1 MGGEPIGAGLSKE
14 PSRLLSL
21 SGTAG
26 AGLAMSRA
34 TSTENSTGAELV
46 IVDDEPDL
54 REMLREYLEP
64 HGYRV
69 RTAAGGG
76 ELRAHLAERPA
87 DLVLLDVRMPGEDG
101 LSLARWVREHSNTAI
116 IMVTSAGETVDRVVG
131 LEIGADDY
139 VVKPFDLRELRA
151 RIASVLRRTASGP
164 AAGAIP
170 GTRVHMGKAWLD
182 IDGRRLIGEDGEAI
196 RLTNMEFD
204 LLQAFA
210 THPNRV
216 LTRNQLLDLAH
227 NKEWEPFDRSIDV
240 RVTRIRRK
248 IEPDPSRPQVI
259 KTVHG
264 AGYIFVTEPRG

>member
-1 MGGEPIGAGLSKE
+1 MDSALPGLRPFGRVFEASSE
-14 PSRLLSL
+14 
-21 SGTAG
+21 
-26 AGLAMSRA
+26 
-34 TSTENSTGAELV
+34 STGATTGTSVARATAPDTPAGAELIV
-46 IVDDEPDL
+46 VDDEPDL

-64 HGYRV
+64 HGFRV
-69 RTAAGGG
+69 RTASGGG
-76 ELRAHLAERPA
+76 ELRSHLSERPA

-101 LSLARWVREHSNTAI
+101 LTLARWVREHSNSAI

-151 RIASVLRRTASGP
+151 RIASVLRRTSMGP
-164 AAGAIP
+164 AAGSVP
-170 GTRVHMGKAWLD
+170 GTRIRMGKAWLD
-182 IDGRRLIGEDGEAI
+182 VDARRLLGDDGETI

-204 LLQAFA
+204 LLHAFA

-216 LTRNQLLDLAH
+216 LSRNQLLDLAH

-248 IEPDPSRPQVI
+248 IEPDPAKPQVI

-264 AGYIFVTEPRG
+264 AGYIFVPEPRA

>member
-1 MGGEPIGAGLSKE
+1 MDSGSRTHGSFGDVLEASHGPARAAMGVSVA
-14 PSRLLSL
+14 R
-21 SGTAG
+21 TA
-26 AGLAMSRA
+26 ASDAP
-34 TSTENSTGAELV
+34 TGVDLV
-46 IVDDEPDL
+46 VVDDEPDL
-54 REMLREYLEP
+54 RDMLKEYLEP

-69 RTAAGGG
+69 RTASGGA
-76 ELRAHLAERPA
+76 ELRSHFSERPP

-101 LSLARWVREHSNTAI
+101 LSLARWVREHSNSAV

-151 RIASVLRRTASGP
+151 RIASVLRRTALGP
-164 AAGAIP
+164 AAGSVP
-170 GTRVHMGKAWLD
+170 GARIRMGKAWLD
-182 IDGRRLIGEDGEAI
+182 VAGRRLLGEDGESI

-204 LLQAFA
+204 LLHAFA

-240 RVTRIRRK
+240 RITRVRRK
-248 IEPDPSRPQVI
+248 IEPDPARPQVI